1 MNANSIANTAFSA
14 LQSAQAGLALTS
26 QNVEGQ
32 SVSGYTRRRLE
43 AGTSQILAN
52 GLPTLGSGVSVSGY
66 GRDWSALLQQ
76 QRVGQAGVSAFH
88 GAVADGLASLDGQA
102 ADPALAFDV
111 PVNNFFSAL
120 ATLARNPKDASA
132 LSALKAQGTVLLASA
147 RHFETGL
154 GQVQQAARARLADGV
169 AQLNRIGAE
178 LAVINRDIGASQSSG
193 GPGPAAAVLDR
204 RDALLLEAGGLVG
217 GDLGLGADGQA
228 YVFVDGQPLVN
239 GAESAEL
246 LATPLSADP
255 KAPLGLSMRFGVP
268 GQEPAP
274 MSVALRGTS
283 LQGSIGG
290 QWLLAADPSLV
301 LQPGGQTDPKLA
313 PFTDLFAATNGEAGA
328 GASLLTT
335 ALAALDRFNHRG
347 ERTAAQT
354 QSLAGALDEQ
364 LQALAAR
371 ANSTDAATGGPALQ
385 AGLLSAWRA
394 FEGNLG
400 AQVSLHQSGRTASAA
415 VESRL
420 EADYQSQSGV
430 NLDEEAANLLRYQQ
444 AYSAASKLLQTNATL
459 LDDLLAIVSR

>member
-52 GLPTLGSGVSVSGY
+52 GLPNLGSGVSVSGY

-102 ADPALAFDV
+102 ADPALAFDA

-147 RHFETGL
+147 RHFEAGL
-154 GQVQQAARARLADGV
+154 GQVQQGARAQLADGV

-178 LAVINRDIGASQSSG
+178 LALINRDIGASQSAG
-193 GPGPAAAVLDR
+193 GAGPAAAVLDR
-204 RDALLLEAGGLVG
+204 RDALLLQAGGLVG

-239 GAESAEL
+239 GAQSAEL
-246 LATPLSADP
+246 RATPLGADP

-274 MSVALRGTS
+274 VSVALRGAS

-313 PFTDLFAATNGEAGA
+313 PFTDLFAAANGDAGA
-328 GASLLTT
+328 GASTLTT
-335 ALAALDRFNHRG
+335 ALAALDRFNNRG
-347 ERTAAQT
+347 ERTPAET
-354 QSLAGALDEQ
+354 QSLASELDAQ

-371 ANSTDAATGGPALQ
+371 ANSTDAATGAPALQ
-385 AGLLSAWRA
+385 GGLLSAWRA

-459 LDDLLAIVSR
+459 LDDLLAIVGR